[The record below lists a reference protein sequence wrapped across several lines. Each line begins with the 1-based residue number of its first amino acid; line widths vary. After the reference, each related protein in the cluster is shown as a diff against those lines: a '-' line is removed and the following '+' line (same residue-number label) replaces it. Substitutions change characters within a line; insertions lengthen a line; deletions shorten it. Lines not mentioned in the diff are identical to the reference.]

1 MLILLMQALALGI
14 VIVLAGYRLTRIGDE
29 LAERTGFGESL
40 VGFVLLAAVTSLPE
54 LSTAVSA
61 AVIEQSDLV
70 MGNIFGSNIFN
81 LLIIGFLVLTLGRRK
96 LVDGDEK
103 NVFTGT
109 LGVALGAVAGLGLL
123 SGFEWTGECLLVAYI
138 FIMWLNYRFEQ
149 KHLSTDTKPSFQ
161 FCVLWRLYFQFV
173 ALGAVVVVTG
183 YLMTTVSDRIAV
195 TPISLGAAS
204 FVLGRTFIGQLI
216 LAISTS
222 LPELIVTISAMKLGR
237 INMAY
242 ANIYGS
248 NIFNLAIL
256 GISGSIFNGNLFTAA
271 GPQNLFSLL
280 VFMLMA
286 AISLGALNYRS
297 TRKLRLDGVMIIL
310 LFLLNMAYVFSR

>member
-1 MLILLMQALALGI
+1 MLILSLQALALAI
-14 VIVLAGYRLTRIGDE
+14 VIVVAGYRLTVIGDE
-29 LAERTGFGESL
+29 LAIRTGFGESL

-61 AVIEQSDLV
+61 AIIRQGDLV

-81 LLIIGFLVLTLGRRK
+81 LLIIGFVVLTLQKRK
-96 LVDGDEK
+96 LVDGDER

-109 LGVALGAVAGLGLL
+109 LGVALGAIAGLGLV
-123 SGFEWTGECLLVAYI
+123 SGFRWTGECLLVAYG
-138 FIMWLNYRFEQ
+138 FIMWLNYRFER
-149 KHLSTDTKPSFQ
+149 KHLEGDTAPAFQ
-161 FCVLWRLYFQFV
+161 FKLLWHLYLQF
-173 ALGAVVVVTG
+173 LGLGVVVVITG
-183 YLMTTVSDRIAV
+183 YLMTTVCDRIAV
-195 TPISLGAAS
+195 TPISFGADS

-216 LAISTS
+216 LAVSTS
-222 LPELIVTISAMKLGR
+222 LPELIVTLSAMKLGR

-256 GISGSIFNGNLFTAA
+256 GISGVVFRGNLFTAV

-280 VFMLMA
+280 VFLMMA
-286 AISLGALNYRS
+286 AVSLGALNYRS
-297 TRKLRLDGVMIIL
+297 TRRFRADGVLIIL
-310 LFLLNMAYVFSR
+310 LFLLNMVYVFSR

>member
-1 MLILLMQALALGI
+1 MLMLSLQALALAI
-14 VIVLAGYRLTRIGDE
+14 VIVLAGYRLTVIGDE
-29 LAERTGFGESL
+29 LAVRTGFGESL

-61 AVIEQSDLV
+61 AVIQQGDLV

-81 LLIIGFLVLTLGRRK
+81 LLIIGFVVLTLQRRK

-109 LGVALGAVAGLGLL
+109 LGVALGGVAGLGLV
-123 SGFEWTGECLLVAYI
+123 SGFRWTGECLLVTY
-138 FIMWLNYRFEQ
+138 FFMMWLNYRFER
-149 KHLSTDTKPSFQ
+149 KHLADDLRPSFQ
-161 FCVLWRLYFQFV
+161 FRVLWHLYLQFLV
-173 ALGAVVVVTG
+173 LGVIVVITG
-183 YLMTTVSDRIAV
+183 YLMTTVCDRIAV
-195 TPISLGAAS
+195 TPISFGSAS

-216 LAISTS
+216 LAVSTS
-222 LPELIVTISAMKLGR
+222 LPELIVTLSAMKLGR

-256 GISGSIFNGNLFTAA
+256 GISGIVFRGNLFLSA
-271 GPQNLFSLL
+271 GAHNMFSLL

-286 AISLGALNYRS
+286 AVSLGALNYRS
-297 TRKLRLDGVMIIL
+297 VRKFRLDGILIVL
-310 LFLLNMAYVFSR
+310 LFLLNMAYIFSR